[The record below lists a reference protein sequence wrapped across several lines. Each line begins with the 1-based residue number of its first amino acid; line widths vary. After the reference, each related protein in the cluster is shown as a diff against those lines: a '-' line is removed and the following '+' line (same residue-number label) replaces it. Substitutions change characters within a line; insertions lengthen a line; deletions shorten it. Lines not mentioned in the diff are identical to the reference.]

1 MSVDTNAFELTRF
14 GLRFASDKIEA
25 AYRSWHRDIAVPLMR
40 VGMYGALFNWMC
52 GLAIAPLWRDRDY
65 ALTAF
70 AWILLLPVPA
80 IVAALLCTYRVR
92 LHRLVLPLGALAS
105 LVSGIAAVGMF
116 ASLDAPMYSSP
127 IECITVFFTCTIF
140 RLRPIHAA
148 LAVLPGVALNLVYQL
163 DVFYAGTT
171 DMMALTMSSLAPIIS
186 LICGVYVCVVNDRN
200 ARVAYRDQRVVAL
213 QQELIDRL
221 QKAELQHQVAA
232 RSRGLAEALARL
244 HAASPSPVR
253 LAIDDVVDDRYRIVR
268 AIGSGG
274 MGEVYEVERTTDALR
289 LALKTLKGVGDRVAL
304 ARFAR
309 EAQILAELEHP
320 NVIAARDIG
329 VTPDGVLFFVMEL
342 VRGSSLVEHRARFG
356 ERAWV
361 IAILA
366 QIADA
371 LVAMHERG
379 IVHRDLKPSNILLDG
394 TTVKVADFGLAGL
407 VDVMPLTATATVDYA
422 EPSRPLTRTG
432 AIMGTP
438 LYMAPELAAGV
449 DNIAPSADVFSF
461 GVIAFE
467 LLAGKLPHAV
477 PPVLEQLAGRASPAP
492 EPLASH
498 VPALPSE
505 LCALVD
511 RCLARTP
518 SERPHASSI
527 AAELRS
533 R

>member
-1 MSVDTNAFELTRF
+1 MASAAFELMRS
-14 GLRFASDKIEA
+14 GLRFASADTEA
-25 AYRSWHRDIAVPLMR
+25 AYRSWHRDMAVPLMR

-52 GLAIAPLWRDRDY
+52 GFAIAPLWRDWDY

-80 IVAALLCTYRVR
+80 IVAALSCTYRAR
-92 LHRLVLPLGALAS
+92 LHRYVLPLGALAS

-116 ASLDAPMYSSP
+116 ASLDAPMYASP

-148 LAVLPGVALNLVYQL
+148 LAVIPGVALNLVYQL

-186 LICGVYVCVVNDRN
+186 LICGVYVCAVNDRT
-200 ARVAYRDQRVVAL
+200 ARVAYREQRVVAL
-213 QQELIDRL
+213 QQEVIDRL
-221 QKAELQHQVAA
+221 QKAELQHQIAA
-232 RSRGLAEALARL
+232 RSRGPGRSARAVL
-244 HAASPSPVR
+244 HAASPFPAR
-253 LAIDDVVDDRYRIVR
+253 LAIDDIVDDRYRIVR

-274 MGEVYEVERTTDALR
+274 MGDVYEVERTTDALR
-289 LALKTLKGVGDRVAL
+289 LALKTLKGIGDRVAL

-342 VRGSSLVEHRARFG
+342 VRGSSLIEHRARFG
-356 ERAWV
+356 EPAWV
-361 IAILA
+361 VGVLA
-366 QIADA
+366 QVADA

-394 TTVKVADFGLAGL
+394 TVVKVADFGLAGL
-407 VDVMPLTATATVDYA
+407 VDVMPFTTTATVDYD

-477 PPVLEQLAGRASPAP
+477 PPLLEQLAGRASPAP
-492 EPLASH
+492 EPLATH

-518 SERPHASSI
+518 SERPDATSI